1 MPAARSVRSQNVSVW
16 EGLLAKSIEP
26 SRRERAAGV
35 AIFLAVTACWL
46 LGFTS
51 AELDWTRYEGS
62 VLLIAAVPSALS
74 VVVTGYLGRT
84 WAALWLG
91 WVPGAT
97 MMAIGFALTPTAGA
111 DETGGTM
118 IFVGGLL
125 LIFGWPAYFFP
136 LVFIGA
142 GLRARHVK
150 RLAPARAVR

>member
-1 MPAARSVRSQNVSVW
+1 VR
-16 EGLLAKSIEP
+16 EGTSIRP
-26 SRRERAAGV
+26 SRRERAAG
-35 AIFLAVTACWL
+35 AALFLGVTACWMV
-46 LGFTS
+46 GFVS
-51 AELDWTRYEGS
+51 AELDWIRYEDS
-62 VLLIAAVPSALS
+62 VLPIAAVLSAPS

-136 LVFIGA
+136 LIFIGA
-142 GLRARHVK
+142 GLRARRARRHTSGSGSSQE
-150 RLAPARAVR
+150 RAVCQTPQR